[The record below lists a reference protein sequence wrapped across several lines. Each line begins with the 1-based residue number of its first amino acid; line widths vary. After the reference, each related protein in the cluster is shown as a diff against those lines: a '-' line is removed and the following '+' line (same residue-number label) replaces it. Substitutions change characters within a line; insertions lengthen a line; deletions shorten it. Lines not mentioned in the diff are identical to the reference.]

1 MKPFWIL
8 PAAIFALVGV
18 AVPAAY
24 AGPQLIVN
32 GTFDGGSNADW
43 SGTQN
48 ANGNPDNVEVN
59 PSSIYG
65 LPDYNGNVFNMEVNA
80 NAIDTVTQV
89 VTGLVVGQY
98 YDLSWAYG
106 NRGHG
111 GAQAVQVSFGGQL
124 LTTDSYDGSSNPDT
138 WSANDFLVLATSTTE
153 TLVFASLDEGG
164 LPSYGNEISD
174 VSLIPEP
181 ASIAMLA
188 MGLTGLGVLRRKR
201 A

>member
-1 MKPFWIL
+1 M
-8 PAAIFALVGV
+8 
-18 AVPAAY
+18 
-24 AGPQLIVN
+24 
-32 GTFDGGSNADW
+32 
-43 SGTQN
+43 
-48 ANGNPDNVEVN
+48 
-59 PSSIYG
+59 
-65 LPDYNGNVFNMEVNA
+65 
-80 NAIDTVTQV
+80 
-89 VTGLVVGQY
+89 
-98 YDLSWAYG
+98 
-106 NRGHG
+106 
-111 GAQAVQVSFGGQL
+111 SFGGQL